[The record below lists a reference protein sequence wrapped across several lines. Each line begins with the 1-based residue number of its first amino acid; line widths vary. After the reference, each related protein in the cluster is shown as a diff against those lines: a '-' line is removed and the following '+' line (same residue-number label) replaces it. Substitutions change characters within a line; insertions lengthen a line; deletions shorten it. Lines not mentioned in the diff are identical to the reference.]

1 MKIQTHTKVDTGYT
15 CIFFYLYFY
24 LWIKVSCTCIFF
36 YVKKNLY
43 GEENGERE
51 KKDINLMKVKTD
63 STREF
68 EENNKRMG
76 NRRMEERNQKK
87 KLSQPKN
94 GQCHQNSQR
103 ERAWCVNSIPGPWN
117 SFSVSNLLSLCLL
130 GNRRENYT
138 SLH

>member
-1 MKIQTHTKVDTGYT
+1 MHDCHPVINVLSENSDSHQSRYRLYMH
-15 CIFFYLYFY
+15 FFYLYFY

-87 KLSQPKN
+87 N
-94 GQCHQNSQR
+94 
-103 ERAWCVNSIPGPWN
+103 
-117 SFSVSNLLSLCLL
+117 
-130 GNRRENYT
+130 
-138 SLH
+138 